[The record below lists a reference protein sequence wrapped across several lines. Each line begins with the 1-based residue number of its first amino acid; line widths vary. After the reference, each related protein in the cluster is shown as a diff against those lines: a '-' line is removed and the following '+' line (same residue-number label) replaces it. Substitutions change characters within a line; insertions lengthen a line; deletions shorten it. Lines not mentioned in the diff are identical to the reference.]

1 MRKWIAPLALVLAGL
16 AVVLWGRYRAQAT
29 DLQTLISRNLP
40 GSEPCHWIIERTVG
54 RDARRMDIAR
64 QDMLK
69 TAEEQMARIHL
80 TPAGHASLIPLEG
93 EVYTVFLSRQN
104 EEGWKRVNFSLTE
117 AGRVYFFQDNRYLI
131 YQASPGEGEESLFGL
146 VKSLY
151 EHAEDTENKGPASSS
166 PPLASVTYEIRD
178 VEAA

>member
-1 MRKWIAPLALVLAGL
+1 MKMRKWVLLLVLVLAGL

-69 TAEEQMARIHL
+69 TVEEQMARIHL

-131 YQASPGEGEESLFGL
+131 YQASPGEGGESLFGL

-151 EHAEDTENKGPASSS
+151 EHAEDTEDRDPIFS
-166 PPLASVTYEIRD
+166 PTPSLHESGTH
-178 VEAA
+178 